1 MIAFLTAFFASPLSS
16 TAWVLPA
23 GVLLDLLLGEP
34 HRMHP
39 VIAIGNLT
47 AWLET
52 ITRRWIPIA
61 LIAGIVASLSLLT
74 IVLGITL
81 ALGFAAAALHPVAL
95 YVLAG
100 AGIWITIAAKS
111 MVEHSELVL
120 AALGRGDLTDAREKT
135 GWIVGRETS
144 ELNEDEII
152 RATVESVSESA
163 VDGVTGPLLYAG
175 LGAGV
180 AGLFAPAWLHPALG
194 ALLGAFCFR
203 AINTLDSMYGYRN
216 ERYLYFGRFAA
227 RLDDVAGYLPARIT
241 PFVIALAALL
251 TGENAPRALRIWWR
265 DGGQH
270 LSPNAGQCEA
280 AFAGALGI
288 QLGGTNV
295 YHGVAVPKPT
305 IGDELATRAPE
316 HVRRANRLLITT
328 TVLFALLCASGLILL
343 DFLGR
348 S

>member
-1 MIAFLTAFFASPLSS
+1 MTELLTDLLASPLALS
-16 TAWVLPA
+16 ALVFPV

-34 HRMHP
+34 RRLHP

-47 AWLET
+47 AGLET
-52 ITRRWIPIA
+52 ITRRWIPSA
-61 LIAGIVASLSLLT
+61 LIAGIAAALAQLA
-74 IVLGITL
+74 IVLGIVL
-81 ALGFAAAALHPVAL
+81 ALALATEALHHAL
-95 YVLAG
+95 PYILAA
-100 AGIWITIAAKS
+100 AGIWITIAARS
-111 MVEHSELVL
+111 MVEHSGLVL
-120 AALGRGDLTDAREKT
+120 AALGRGDMADAREKT

-144 ELNEDEII
+144 ELSEDDMI

-163 VDGVTGPLLYAG
+163 VDGVTGPLLFAFAG
-175 LGAGV
+175 AAI
-180 AGLFAPAWLHPALG
+180 AGLFAAPGVHPAT
-194 ALLGAFCFR
+194 AAVLGAFCFR

-251 TGENAPRALRIWWR
+251 TSENAPNALRIWWR

-305 IGDELATRAPE
+305 IGDALATREPA
-316 HVRRANRLLITT
+316 HVRRANRLLVAT
-328 TVLFALLCASGLILL
+328 TVLCALLCMGALFLL
-343 DFLGR
+343 DFLGGP
-348 S
+348 